1 MRDPSELISDE
12 ARSPAKGEWNGEY
25 YVSFG
30 GGRDWEEAR
39 KYGFV
44 SGGGGPF
51 YSRTLS
57 LLQPGGRLWVN
68 VPSTGYVGVGIVEAG
83 VLPMKD
89 FMVQDDSGKTVPI
102 GSIPGL
108 KLSGAL
114 QEESDER
121 GEYLVRVKW
130 IKTVPITQAVKE
142 RGLFGNQNTVARP
155 RTAAW
160 QRTVERLKARFGIQS

>member
-1 MRDPSELISDE
+1 
-12 ARSPAKGEWNGEY
+12 
-25 YVSFG
+25 
-30 GGRDWEEAR
+30 
-39 KYGFV
+39 
-44 SGGGGPF
+44 
-51 YSRTLS
+51 
-57 LLQPGGRLWVN
+57 
-68 VPSTGYVGVGIVEAG
+68 VGIVEAG